1 MTGKVL
7 LVLKEQPSFEG
18 ELSISLIEEH
28 DSEGRA
34 KHSIVCQKKPPLNE
48 NEFAIIAEMF
58 GGVFGEDLG
67 EITKSIDWQ
76 QEVPPLEAKRI
87 MAILEHQVVSVTPER
102 VLGLDGTIYELLIE
116 RGLNKVQFTWW
127 CAPPAEW
134 KALGV
139 LSKILLERA
148 ATASMIEAQQSNNR
162 KRLVQQLREE
172 LVEAQA
178 EVRYERTELLRK
190 HNVQCHELAQLL
202 RTAGL
207 TCPGCGVHSS
217 DIRFF
222 DKSPPA
228 KSYFI
233 CGTCGRS
240 FRPEDL

>member
-1 MTGKVL
+1 MGGTVL

-48 NEFAIIAEMF
+48 NELAIFARVL
-58 GGVFGEDLG
+58 GGVVGEDLG

-102 VLGLDGTIYELLIE
+102 VLGLDGTTYQLLIE
-116 RGLNKVQFTWW
+116 RGFNKAQFTWW
-127 CAPPAEW
+127 CEPPAEW
-134 KALGV
+134 KALGE
-139 LSKILLERA
+139 LLKILLERA
-148 ATASMIEAQQSNNR
+148 DAASMIEAQQSNDR
-162 KRLVQQLREE
+162 KQLIRQLQEE

-178 EVRYERTELLRK
+178 RLRYESTELLRK
-190 HNVQCHELAQLL
+190 HNVRCHELAQLL

-207 TCPGCGVHSS
+207 TCPGCSVLSS
-217 DIRFF
+217 DIRFI
-222 DKSPPA
+222 DKSPAA

-233 CGTCGRS
+233 CKACGRS
-240 FRPEDL
+240 FRPEHL